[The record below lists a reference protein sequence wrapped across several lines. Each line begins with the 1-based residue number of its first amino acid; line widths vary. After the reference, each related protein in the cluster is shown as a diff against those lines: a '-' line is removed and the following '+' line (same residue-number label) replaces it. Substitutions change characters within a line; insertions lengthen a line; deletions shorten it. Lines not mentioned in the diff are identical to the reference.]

1 MNTDALIAKYEELL
15 KQRPNDELILFSLG
29 KAFYDAKRLADAE
42 KYLGTALEAKPEWMV
57 VTMLLAKIALERDD
71 KEKARSLYEKALEL
85 AISQDH
91 EGPEEEVRTALAR
104 LNG

>member
-1 MNTDALIAKYEELL
+1 MTDALITKYEGLL
-15 KQRPNDELILFSLG
+15 EQRPNDELILFSLG
-29 KAFYDAKRLADAE
+29 KALYDAKRIPEAE
-42 KYLGTALEAKPEWMV
+42 KHLEAALAAKPDWMV

-71 KEKARSLYEKALEL
+71 KSKARAFYEKALEL

-91 EGPEEEVRTALAR
+91 EGPEEEVRAALVR